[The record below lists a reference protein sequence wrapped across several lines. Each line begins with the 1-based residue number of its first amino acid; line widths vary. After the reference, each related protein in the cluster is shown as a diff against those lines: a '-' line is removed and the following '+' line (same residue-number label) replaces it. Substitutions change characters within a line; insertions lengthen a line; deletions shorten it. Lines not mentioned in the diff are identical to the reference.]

1 MRDSEKKLFFSS
13 PIGYSFLLA
22 VMIILTFVMFAV
34 LSLSASLRD
43 YDYSKRAA
51 EKNIAYYEANSKA
64 YDIWQQIDEIFTMSN
79 LIEKGLAD
87 ISELS
92 GITVLTEEEIVQEV
106 GKCGIQNAVFFTVEI
121 NAHQKLEV
129 LLGVADEESG
139 KTCYKILKWKEVP
152 SDSWESDTTLPVMG
166 SE

>member
-1 MRDSEKKLFFSS
+1 MRGSEKKMFFSS

-22 VMIILTFVMFAV
+22 VMIIMTFVMFAV

-43 YDYSKRAA
+43 YDYSRRAA

-64 YDIWQQIDEIFTMSN
+64 YDIWKQIDEVFAVSDSTEEG
-79 LIEKGLAD
+79 LEKL
-87 ISELS
+87 SELPEIKVITKEEMGQEIRDCS
-92 GITVLTEEEIVQEV
+92 IQDGI
-106 GKCGIQNAVFFTVEI
+106 FFTVEI
-121 NAHQKLEV
+121 NEQQKLEI
-129 LLGVADEESG
+129 LLGAAGKETG

>member
-1 MRDSEKKLFFSS
+1 MRGSEKKMFFSA
-13 PIGYSFLLA
+13 PIGYSFLLV

-43 YDYSKRAA
+43 YDYSRQAA
-51 EKNIAYYEANSKA
+51 EKNIAYYEASSNA
-64 YDIWQQIDEIFTMSN
+64 YDIWKQIDEIFTESAS
-79 LIEKGLAD
+79 IEDGLGKL
-87 ISELS
+87 SELPE
-92 GITVLTEEEIVQEV
+92 IKVLTKEEMEQET
-106 GKCGIQNAVFFTVEI
+106 GNCSIQNGISFTVEI
-121 NAHQKLEV
+121 NEHQKLEL
-129 LLGVADEESG
+129 LLGVDVRETG